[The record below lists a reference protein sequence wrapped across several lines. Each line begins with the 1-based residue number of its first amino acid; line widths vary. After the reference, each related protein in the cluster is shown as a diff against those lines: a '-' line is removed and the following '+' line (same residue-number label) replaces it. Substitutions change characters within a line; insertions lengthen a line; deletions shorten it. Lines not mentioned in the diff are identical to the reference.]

1 MNNTHKTK
9 RGVKAS
15 FVQWKVSFPGVA
27 SIQFMANAPGCI

>member
-15 FVQWKVSFPGVA
+15 FVQWNAIFANVA
-27 SIQFMANAPGCI
+27 CIQLMANASKFS